1 MMLNEKTNNNRWK
14 LYSFLLILLS
24 VVLNLKRWG
33 SFPSFI
39 DIYYHLSVAEGFNK
53 AGGYAVQSFW
63 EFAPIGRLHVY
74 PPFIHTVILLF
85 YKLKLPL
92 LLIAR
97 LIEFTIFPILLFT
110 IWYVIK
116 KVFYER
122 LAFFSVLA
130 AISTYAFYLSVSTL
144 IPASLALIFGL
155 AALLA
160 IEKNKA
166 VSASLL
172 LCLSLYSQAGV
183 SWFICLALFIYGFL
197 NRTKFKICLISLVS
211 ALLLTLPLFV
221 HQFRALE
228 YVDLRGIRENL
239 YLEINIL
246 IYLTAAAG
254 IFFSL
259 RKKGS
264 YCFFIALL
272 IAMVPFLGY
281 YKYRYICGQG
291 MIGLILLSA
300 LTLDTFYQKAA
311 QKAAKNPAGK
321 GALYTYFTATLF
333 LFLIFSPTIYHFQ
346 RQTGF
351 LGVNSTYANF
361 LKAHKRM
368 KLPAT
373 SCRVSS
379 GIRHSQEPAYAKAST
394 GSPPFIPMASHGVFW
409 RRRIIRP
416 NETSI
421 HFPKSWKKA
430 SDIIREN
437 FAEGDIIYSNQPY
450 IAGVV
455 SVYSGHATSTA
466 MLSEIGPLE
475 EFDALGNSKIIVW
488 FKRPDNKP
496 DEKLTLLIK
505 KHGLEPVGETDILY
519 IFKNPR
525 SSAKETIKKAFLPA
539 WFMFFILF
547 AIIAVIIRDLKSN
560 KNIIYQ
566 K

>member
-39 DIYYHLSVAEGFNK
+39 DIYYHLSAAEGFNK
-53 AGGYAVQSFW
+53 AGGYVVQSFW
-63 EFAPIGRLHVY
+63 EYAPIGRLHVY
-74 PPFIHTVILLF
+74 PPFIHTVILLL
-85 YKLKLPL
+85 YKLKLPFL
-92 LLIAR
+92 LAAR
-97 LIEFTIFPILLFT
+97 LIEFTIFPLLLFT

-116 KVFYER
+116 RVFYER

-130 AISTYAFYLSVSTL
+130 AISTYAFYLSVSTF
-144 IPASLALIFGL
+144 IPASIALLFGM

-197 NRTKFKICLISLVS
+197 NKRKLKICLISIIS
-211 ALLLTLPLFV
+211 ALLLASPLFV

-228 YVDLRGIRENL
+228 YVDLRDIRENL

-254 IFFSL
+254 LFFSL
-259 RKKGS
+259 RKKGN
-264 YCFFIALL
+264 YYFFVSLL

-291 MIGLILLSA
+291 MIGLIFLSA
-300 LTLDTFYQKAA
+300 LALDSFYRTVSQKAV
-311 QKAAKNPAGK
+311 KGEVGK
-321 GALYTYFTATLF
+321 VAVYTFFTAVLF
-333 LFLIFSPTIYHFQ
+333 LFLIFSPTIYHF
-346 RQTGF
+346 REQTGL

-361 LKAHKRM
+361 LKARK
-368 KLPAT
+368 
-373 SCRVSS
+373 
-379 GIRHSQEPAYAKAST
+379 E
-394 GSPPFIPMASHGVFW
+394 
-409 RRRIIRP
+409 IIRP

-421 HFPKSWKKA
+421 HFPESWKKA
-430 SDIIREN
+430 STIIKEN
-437 FAEGDIIYSNQPY
+437 FEKGDIIYSNQPY

-466 MLSEIGPLE
+466 MLSEIKPLE
-475 EFDALGNSKIIVW
+475 EFDAPGSSKIIVW

-496 DEKLTLLIK
+496 DKELALLIK
-505 KHGLEPVGETDILY
+505 KHRLEPVGETDILY
-519 IFKNPR
+519 IFKNPI
-525 SSAKETIKKAFLPA
+525 SSAKETIKKAFLPT
-539 WFMFFILF
+539 WLMFFILF
-547 AIIAVIIRDLKSN
+547 AITAVIIWDLRSGKKKMGHS
-560 KNIIYQ
+560 
-566 K
+566 